1 MGGPGSYFMVLKA
14 RQHFFLSMHLCGRG
28 IFIVLAA
35 LQDDLNT
42 ATPRAVIMPPAE
54 KVKSVSLAIN
64 LLNCPF

>member
-1 MGGPGSYFMVLKA
+1 MGGA
-14 RQHFFLSMHLCGRG
+14 RVIFHGFEGTSTFFLSMHLCGRG

-42 ATPRAVIMPPAE
+42 ATLRAVIMPPAE
-54 KVKSVSLAIN
+54 KVKSLSLAIN